1 MAIFYIVKEI
11 FEYSIYNNFNVCFF
25 IKTYNLLTCRFR
37 NSTPKESF
45 YLAGA
50 IGNRKDAYCG
60 GGVYDDDNEGTKL
73 KNKISNINSTKFHF
87 IYNIILDTNIYN
99 MIRDVL

>member
-1 MAIFYIVKEI
+1 MH
-11 FEYSIYNNFNVCFF
+11 FF
-25 IKTYNLLTCRFR
+25 IKTYNLSTCIFR

-87 IYNIILDTNIYN
+87 IYNIILDTNIHN
-99 MIRDVL
+99 MILDVF